1 MPTCRI
7 CGTPLRTFLD
17 LGHHPLSSAFP
28 APDEARDEARDG
40 ACGGAGDG
48 ACDAFRYRLAVG
60 HCGRCALVQLTDDVP
75 HERRPYPGYPYHSS
89 GSATMRAHF
98 RATGR
103 RLLRTELCG
112 KDDAFAVEI
121 GCTDGVV
128 LRTVGEAGIRHLAFE
143 PSGYGGVRVHR
154 AFLTAD
160 SAREVVA
167 AEGRAQVVYAAN
179 TVCDIADLPELFAGL
194 DGLLAA
200 DGVFVFEDPY
210 FGEIIG
216 RTAFDQFYDEHR
228 YYFTA
233 ASVRALAERFGFRL
247 VGVERLPVH
256 GGQLRYTLAR
266 AGRRTPAPAVAELLA
281 EEEAR
286 GLTAP
291 AALAAFADRVDRV
304 RTDLVTL
311 LEGLRAAGRTVAG
324 YAATAKSCTVT
335 TYCGLGPHLVPYVCD
350 STPAK
355 QGRLTPGA
363 RIPVRPPAAFAAP
376 YPDYALL
383 FAWNHAAEI
392 MSREQAFRAAGGRW
406 ILYVPEVHVV

>member
-1 MPTCRI
+1 MTVPSCRI
-7 CGTPLRTFLD
+7 CGTPLHTFLD

-28 APDEARDEARDG
+28 APAEPLA
-40 ACGGAGDG
+40 G

-60 HCGRCALVQLTDDVP
+60 HCERCALVQLTDDVP
-75 HERRPYPGYPYHSS
+75 HERRPYEGYPYHSS
-89 GSATMRAHF
+89 GSATMREHF

-103 RLLRTELCG
+103 RLLRTELRG
-112 KDDAFAVEI
+112 HRAAFAVEI

-128 LRTVGEAGIRHLAFE
+128 LRTLADAGVRPLAFE
-143 PSGYGGVRVHR
+143 PSGRCGYGGARVHR
-154 AFLTAD
+154 AFLTAA

-167 AEGRAQVVYAAN
+167 TEGRARVVYAAN
-179 TVCDIADLPELFAGL
+179 TVCDVADLPELFAGL
-194 DGLLAA
+194 DELLAA

-210 FGEIIG
+210 FGEIVG

-228 YYFTA
+228 CYFTA
-233 ASVRALAERFGFRL
+233 TSVRALAERFGFRL
-247 VGVERLPVH
+247 VGIERLPVH

-266 AGRRTPAPAVAELLA
+266 AGRRAPAPAVADILA

-286 GLTAP
+286 GLTDP
-291 AALAAFADRVDRV
+291 AVLAAFADRVDRV
-304 RTDLVTL
+304 RRDLVAL
-311 LEGLRAAGRTVAG
+311 LEELRAAGRTVAG

-363 RIPVRPPAAFAAP
+363 RIPVRPPAAFGAP
-376 YPDYALL
+376 YPDHALL

-392 MSREQAFRAAGGRW
+392 MAREQAFRAAGGRW

>member
-1 MPTCRI
+1 MTPPTCRV

-17 LGHHPLSSAFP
+17 LGDHPPSSAFP
-28 APDEARDEARDG
+28 TPAEALA
-40 ACGGAGDG
+40 GAGDTV
-48 ACDAFRYRLAVG
+48 RYRLAAG
-60 HCGRCALVQLTDDVP
+60 ACERCALVQLTGDVP
-75 HERRPYPGYPYHSS
+75 HEHRPYAGYPYHSS
-89 GSATMRAHF
+89 GSSVMREHF
-98 RATGR
+98 RRTAR
-103 RLLRTELCG
+103 RLLRTELHG
-112 KDDAFAVEI
+112 KGDAFAVEI

-128 LRTVGEAGIRHLAFE
+128 LRTVAEAGVRHLAFE
-143 PSGYGGVRVHR
+143 PSGYSGYHGARVHR

-160 SAREVVA
+160 SAREAVA
-167 AEGRAQVVYAAN
+167 AEGRARVVYAAN
-179 TVCDIADLPELFAGL
+179 TVCDIADLPGLFAGL
-194 DGLLAA
+194 DELLAA

-210 FGEIIG
+210 FGEIVR

-233 ASVRALAERFGFRL
+233 TSVRALAERFGFRL

-266 AGRRTPAPAVAELLA
+266 AGRRTPAPAVAGILA
-281 EEEAR
+281 EEEAG
-286 GLTAP
+286 GLTDP
-291 AALAAFADRVDRV
+291 AALAAFAGRVDRV
-304 RTDLVTL
+304 RSDLVAL
-311 LEGLRAAGRTVAG
+311 LEGLRAADRTVAG

-335 TYCGLGPHLVPYVCD
+335 TYCGLGPSLVPYICD

-355 QGRLTPGA
+355 HGRLTPGA

-383 FAWNHAAEI
+383 FAWNHADEI
-392 MSREQAFRAAGGRW
+392 MAKERAFRDGGGRW